1 MKPLIQRPPSF
12 SPTPLD
18 VDEVLLRRAD
28 RVRRRRADVDEEQDT
43 TGAAVFWIAQ
53 IRVAGEVYAL
63 PLGHVR
69 AAMPLRMV
77 SPVPLAPPWVLGILR
92 FRGEPVVAMSLV
104 SLLGV
109 RGWRVDP
116 AVLIVVE
123 TGRRRIALDCEEVP
137 LAAPIPRSVIEEAR
151 TAAAGAALVTVPVR
165 NGKVLLV
172 DDLERLVRSPS
183 EMPSVR

>member
-1 MKPLIQRPPSF
+1 LKPLIHRPPQF
-12 SPTPLD
+12 HPTPAD

-28 RVRRRRADVDEEQDT
+28 RIRQKRAQRDDDEDT
-43 TGAAVFWIAQ
+43 TGAGSFW
-53 IRVAGEVYAL
+53 VAMIKVVGETYAL

-77 SPVPLAPPWVLGILR
+77 SPVPLAPSFVLGILR
-92 FRGEPVVAMSLV
+92 FRGEPVVAMSMV

-137 LAAPIPRSVIEEAR
+137 RAASIPRAAVEEAR
-151 TAAAGAALVTVPVR
+151 ALAPGAAVVSVPWR
-165 NGKVLLV
+165 DGTLLLV
-172 DDLERLVRSPS
+172 DDLEGLVRQPS
-183 EMPSVR
+183 EPPGVR